1 MWIDEV
7 FAHIQFFSVS
17 DELNGDGTQET
28 KPKPQPLLADDSTSD
43 TVEVSDRSVPSF
55 QFLT

>member
-17 DELNGDGTQET
+17 DELNGDGAQET
-28 KPKPQPLLADDSTSD
+28 KPKLQPLPDDSAAD
-43 TVEVSDRSVPSF
+43 TKETSDRSVPSF
-55 QFLT
+55 QFLV